1 MNDFET
7 AIFSRLANTAAIT
20 NLLAAGSLSIFHLQ
34 ADEGAAYPYI
44 TFSHQGGGD
53 TNETRHRVKNILR
66 FIRAYSSESAAQA
79 GSIDA
84 QIDTALHLVP
94 LTVSGWANLWLAR
107 ETDLETFENEPS
119 GRPIW
124 MQGAFYRLIMEDT

>member
-1 MNDFET
+1 MNEFEA
-7 AIFSRLANTAAIT
+7 AIYSRLANTAAVT
-20 NLLAAGSLSIFHLQ
+20 NLLSAGSLSIFHLQ
-34 ADEGAAYPYI
+34 ADEAATPPYI
-44 TFSHQGGGD
+44 VFSHQGGGD
-53 TNETRHRVKNILR
+53 ENQTRHRTKNILR

-94 LTVSGWANLWLAR
+94 LTVSGWTNLWLAR

-119 GRPIW
+119 GRPVW
-124 MQGAFYRLIMEDT
+124 MQGGFYRLILEDT